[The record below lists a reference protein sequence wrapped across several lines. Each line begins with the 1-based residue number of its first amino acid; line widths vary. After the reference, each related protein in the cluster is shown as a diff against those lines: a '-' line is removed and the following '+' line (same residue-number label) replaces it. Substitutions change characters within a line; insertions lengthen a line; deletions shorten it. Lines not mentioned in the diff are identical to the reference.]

1 MLIPARAVVARFC
14 TVETGLLRPF
24 QVHSDRKGV
33 WQHAL
38 MVLQM
43 RPLLRDLGVNPKNPS
58 VLSYAPTVLWSKADI
73 VDGALLHDPAV

>member
-1 MLIPARAVVARFC
+1 
-14 TVETGLLRPF
+14 
-24 QVHSDRKGV
+24 
-33 WQHAL
+33 

-73 VDGALLHDPAV
+73 VDGAVLHDPAV